1 LTLLVLV
8 FQADA
13 VGAFILDIALEQL
26 NFEVVTIGDEPDEI
40 LRRNKT
46 IKAARLGTRMV
57 ASSPGG
63 IEMS

>member
-1 LTLLVLV
+1 MTVLVLV
-8 FQADA
+8 FQADT

-40 LRRNKT
+40 LRRNRN
-46 IKAARLGTRMV
+46 IKAAKLGSRLV

-63 IEMS
+63 IEMK